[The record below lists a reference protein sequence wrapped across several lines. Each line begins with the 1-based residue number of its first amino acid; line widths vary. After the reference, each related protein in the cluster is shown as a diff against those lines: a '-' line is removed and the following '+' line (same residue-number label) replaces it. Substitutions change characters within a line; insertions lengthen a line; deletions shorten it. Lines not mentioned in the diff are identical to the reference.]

1 MNAES
6 PKSWSSFRAGAQRV
20 RTSLGTVVTLWAA
33 VACAPAP
40 EVMPVSYYR
49 AHLDERDAQLKACA
63 ENPGALRDTPNCIN
77 ARESLRG
84 DGGTSLRDLPPMD
97 LPVDGAQKDRGE

>member
-1 MNAES
+1 L
-6 PKSWSSFRAGAQRV
+6 G
-20 RTSLGTVVTLWAA
+20 LGTVVTFWAA

-40 EVMPVSYYR
+40 EVLTVSYYR
-49 AHLDERDAQLKACA
+49 EHLDERDAQLKVCA

-84 DGGTSLRDLPPMD
+84 EGRTSLRDLPPMD
-97 LPVDGAQKDRGE
+97 LPVDGATKDKSE